1 MTMSEEYLDG
11 RMTAL
16 LIEREKLGN
25 ELLMVG
31 LLPYQKDQ
39 KQMTITL
46 INRAIKRIDLGT
58 YGFCVEK
65 DCHKEIPRGRL
76 ENVAHAER
84 CVECQRALENKTKKS
99 HAL

>member
-11 RMTAL
+11 RMASL
-16 LIEREKLGN
+16 LAEREKLEH
-25 ELLMVG
+25 ELQVKG
-31 LLPYQKDQ
+31 ILPYQENQ
-39 KQMTITL
+39 KRVTIAQ
-46 INRAIKRIDLGT
+46 INRAIKRIDLGN

-65 DCHKEIPRGRL
+65 DCHKEIPRNRL

-84 CVECQRALENKTKKS
+84 CVECQRALENKTRKS

>member
-11 RMTAL
+11 RMVTL
-16 LIEREKLGN
+16 LAERERLEN
-25 ELLMVG
+25 ELQMEGV
-31 LLPYQKDQ
+31 LPYQKNQ
-39 KQMTITL
+39 KRATIAQ
-46 INRAIKRIDLGT
+46 INRAIKRIDLGN